1 MATATLETQ
10 RLSDMR
16 RRVESAIAE
25 HRGWYMF
32 QGVIFILAGI
42 LAMVLP
48 SATAVGFELLI
59 GALLLV
65 SGLIQGIAS
74 LRSKTHWWSLLSS
87 MASVIIGGLML
98 FNPAAG
104 TLALA
109 TILAVFLAI
118 EGVTELLLSL
128 QFRPA
133 SNWGW
138 LLLSGLVSLG
148 LAILLFV
155 GWPGLTIAFLG
166 IIIGINFLLYG
177 ISLLAMT
184 AKVERQP

>member
-1 MATATLETQ
+1 MTSITLETQ
-10 RLSDMR
+10 RLSDAR
-16 RRVESAIAE
+16 HRIESAIAE

-32 QGVIFILAGI
+32 QAVVFILAGI
-42 LAMVLP
+42 LAMILP

-59 GALLLV
+59 GALLV
-65 SGLIQGIAS
+65 ASGLTQCIAS

-87 MASVIIGGLML
+87 VVSLLVGGFML
-98 FNPAAG
+98 FNPTAG

-118 EGVTELLLSL
+118 EAVIELLLSL
-128 QFRPA
+128 SFRPA
-133 SNWGW
+133 RNWGW

-148 LAILLFV
+148 LAILLFA
-155 GWPGLTIAFLG
+155 GWPGATVVFLG

-177 ISLLAMT
+177 ISLLALT
-184 AKVERQP
+184 VRVEKT